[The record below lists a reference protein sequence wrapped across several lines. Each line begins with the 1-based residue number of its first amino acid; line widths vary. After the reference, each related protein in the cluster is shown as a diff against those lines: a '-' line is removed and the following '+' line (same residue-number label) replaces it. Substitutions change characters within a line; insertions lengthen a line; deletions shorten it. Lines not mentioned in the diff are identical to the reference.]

1 MLCVCAGSVLAGL
14 LALLVLQRAC
24 WPLLWPDLRHYLRL
38 RGVQRTV
45 RTRMGRGVRTLLDC
59 FLLQARRSPHKA
71 FLICGERSL
80 SYRDVDRR
88 SRQFAAALR
97 ARARLEPGHVVAL
110 LMSNE
115 PDFVCAWLGL
125 SRLGCQVAFLNTNLR
140 AGPLLHCV
148 RACAARVLLV
158 GAGRSRAGPGAG
170 AGRGAGRSRGSGPGS
185 GGWIRGPGWVRGF
198 RLEPHGPPDPEIS
211 GAGLNPPPQR
221 VHRLG
226 GWWWRGVL
234 TGASFSRVGFGRVSL
249 GAHARWGRDA
259 LLCADL
265 VEPVVEAL
273 PGLRGA
279 GTGLWVVAHSAP
291 TEDFHTLLD
300 KLEDPPAD
308 PPRPRGLSKAARV
321 GHLKALGSMAFL
333 DLCGATCEDVVY
345 ITLPLYHMSASL
357 LGVGGC
363 IHLDDPASVGSGS
376 FRFIGT
382 AFSWSVFGPGPQA
395 RPPPL
400 HLILKNK
407 GGNPLTAPPLVSPV
421 GATCVLRRKFSARH
435 FWKDC
440 VRHDV
445 TVVQYIGELC
455 RYLLNQP
462 PVSCLPPPGLTPDH
476 PHITPPSQQGP
487 LGLVLEER
495 AHCVRLAAGSGLRS
509 DVWRK
514 FITRFGIRQVREGY
528 GLTETS
534 IGFLNYTD
542 EVGPIGRASYFNKVE
557 AGGDSQLLDVGIIW
571 LQTLNTVEV
580 SGLTGEAGLLVAPL
594 TAGNQFLG
602 YAGSSEQSEKK
613 LLRDLFED
621 GDVYF
626 NTGDLLLRDHR
637 DFLWKGENVS
647 TTEVSEALCLLDFIQ
662 EATVY
667 GVSIPGNEGRAG
679 MAALVLRA
687 GVGLEGKSLYE
698 HLGKTLPAYAWPR
711 FIRIQVGDAAL
722 QAGELMGAGLTGAA
736 ACFQTA
742 LDVTETFKQRKG
754 KLVQEGFDPQASQD
768 PLYVLD
774 VSQRD
779 YRLLTTS
786 LFQDITSGKISL

>member
-1 MLCVCAGSVLAGL
+1 M
-14 LALLVLQRAC
+14 
-24 WPLLWPDLRHYLRL
+24 DL
-38 RGVQRTV
+38 
-45 RTRMGRGVRTLLDC
+45 
-59 FLLQARRSPHKA
+59 
-71 FLICGERSL
+71 
-80 SYRDVDRR
+80 
-88 SRQFAAALR
+88 
-97 ARARLEPGHVVAL
+97 
-110 LMSNE
+110 
-115 PDFVCAWLGL
+115 LGL
-125 SRLGCQVAFLNTNLR
+125 KLG
-140 AGPLLHCV
+140 
-148 RACAARVLLV
+148 
-158 GAGRSRAGPGAG
+158 S
-170 AGRGAGRSRGSGPGS
+170 
-185 GGWIRGPGWVRGF
+185 GWIRGPGWVRGF
-198 RLEPHGPPDPEIS
+198 RLEPHGPPEPEIS

-308 PPRPRGLSKAARV
+308 PPVPEVDVMSNFLFIFTSGTTGLSKAARV

-363 IHLDDPASVGSGS
+363 IHL
-376 FRFIGT
+376 
-382 AFSWSVFGPGPQA
+382 
-395 RPPPL
+395 
-400 HLILKNK
+400 
-407 GGNPLTAPPLVSPV
+407 

-462 PVSCLPPPGLTPDH
+462 P
-476 PHITPPSQQGP
+476 
-487 LGLVLEER
+487 VLEER

-542 EVGPIGRASYFNKVE
+542 EVGPIGRASYFNKLSIPFKLLKFDPDTNEPVRT
-557 AGGDSQLLDVGIIW
+557 DSGRCIQAPA
-571 LQTLNTVEV
+571 
-580 SGLTGEAGLLVAPL
+580 GEAGLLVAPL

-637 DFLWKGENVS
+637 DFLYFRDRLGDTFRWKGENVS

-698 HLGKTLPAYAWPR
+698 HLGKTLPSYAWPR
-711 FIRIQVGDAAL
+711 FIRI
-722 QAGELMGAGLTGAA
+722 
-736 ACFQTA
+736 QTA